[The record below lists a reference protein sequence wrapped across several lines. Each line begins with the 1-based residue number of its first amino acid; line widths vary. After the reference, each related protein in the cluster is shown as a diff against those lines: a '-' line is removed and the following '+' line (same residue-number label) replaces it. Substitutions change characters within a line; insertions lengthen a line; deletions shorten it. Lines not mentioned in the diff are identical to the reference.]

1 MPCIDPKIR
10 DHHLEKCVFLLC
22 VESRCEHPRTASRL
36 GSGRIRRVHFQSSG
50 NESMRASLEKQA
62 ETTEGLIDPNEA
74 VTSQTGRTAFRS
86 AESKIAATAASNS
99 PTNPEKSAKIETEAK
114 MYLMSLKKDIEE
126 YLRKLAK
133 HFEK

>member
-1 MPCIDPKIR
+1 MCASPEPQDETIKA
-10 DHHLEKCVFLLC
+10 LLD
-22 VESRCEHPRTASRL
+22 S
-36 GSGRIRRVHFQSSG
+36 
-50 NESMRASLEKQA
+50 NEE
-62 ETTEGLIDPNEA
+62 
-74 VTSQTGRTAFRS
+74 VTPQFWRTAFLS